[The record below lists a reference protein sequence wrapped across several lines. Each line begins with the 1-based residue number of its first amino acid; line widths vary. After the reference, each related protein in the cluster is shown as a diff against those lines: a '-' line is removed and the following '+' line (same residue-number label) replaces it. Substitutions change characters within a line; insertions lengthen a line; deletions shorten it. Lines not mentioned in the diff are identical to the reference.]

1 MKNILVT
8 GGAGFIGSNLIK
20 RLLDLD
26 YNIVSIDNF
35 DPFYDRK
42 IKEANIRPFFSF
54 NNFQHFEGNILDKN
68 FLSELFKKNKFDLVI
83 HLAAKAGVR
92 PSLMDP
98 AGYFETNV
106 MGTINIL
113 NEMKENNVK
122 KMLFASSSSVY
133 GNNKKL
139 PFGETDN
146 VDNPISPYAASKKSC
161 ELVCSTY
168 NALYDLDIFAFRFFT
183 VYGPAQRPEMAIAK
197 FANLILNNKPI
208 TLYDGAG
215 STARDYTYIDD
226 IIDGM
231 IKSIERVNG
240 FEIFNLGESQTVKL
254 LELVNLLEKHL
265 NKKAEIVYGERQP
278 GDVEITFADID
289 KSKKLLDYN
298 PKIKIEEGIKKYCE
312 WLLNNS
318 L

>member
-20 RLLDLD
+20 RLLGLD
-26 YNIVSIDNF
+26 YNIVNIDNF

-42 IKEANIRPFFSF
+42 IKEKNIEPFFSF
-54 NNFQHFEGNILDKN
+54 NNFQHFEGTILDKD
-68 FLSELFKKNKFDLVI
+68 FLSELFKNNNFDLVI

-92 PSLMDP
+92 PSLIDP

-122 KMLFASSSSVY
+122 KMLFVSSSSVY

-139 PFGETDN
+139 PFSEKDN

-168 NALYDLDIFAFRFFT
+168 NTLYDLDIFTFRFFT

-197 FANLILNNKPI
+197 FADLILNNKPI

-215 STARDYTYIDD
+215 TTARDYTYIDD
-226 IIDGM
+226 IINGL
-231 IKSIERVNG
+231 INSIDRVKG

-254 LELVNLLEKHL
+254 IQLVDLLEKHL
-265 NKKAEIVYGERQP
+265 NKKAEIVYEERQP

-289 KSKKLLDYN
+289 KSKKLLGYN
-298 PKIKIEEGIKKYCE
+298 PTIKIEDGIKKYCN
-312 WLLNNS
+312 WMLNN